1 MHGNGNGVIK
11 ICFYLKNKNY
21 RCSKAN
27 DAKKKLKSQIKSNS
41 LYLRGSHTYTPSLCV
56 FYEQDFILEVSSSSC
71 YFIFRSNLIICSKI
85 YKSLSQSKLTVCLLN
100 GNLNL
105 SNWHIGIWDCYTWK
119 YVS

>member
-1 MHGNGNGVIK
+1 MVMAS
-11 ICFYLKNKNY
+11 
-21 RCSKAN
+21 SKFAFIWKTRIT
-27 DAKKKLKSQIKSNS
+27 DVAKQMTPKKKLKSQIKSNS